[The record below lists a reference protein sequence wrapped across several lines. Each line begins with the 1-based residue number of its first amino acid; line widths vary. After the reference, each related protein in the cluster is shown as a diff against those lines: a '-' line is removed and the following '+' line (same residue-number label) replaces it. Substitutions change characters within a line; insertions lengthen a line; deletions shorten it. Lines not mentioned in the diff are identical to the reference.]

1 MSSHQGLVTAV
12 MSGHSGLSD
21 KGVCVCV
28 CVCEGSKTEREFWK
42 LANVSSRGTYV
53 CVCDTLACQTRV
65 CVCVCVC
72 VCTHSKTEREFWKP
86 ANVSSIGTCYFLA
99 QISVFLTIK
108 WGHLP
113 WNGCK

>member
-1 MSSHQGLVTAV
+1 M
-12 MSGHSGLSD
+12 
-21 KGVCVCV
+21 
-28 CVCEGSKTEREFWK
+28 
-42 LANVSSRGTYV
+42 
-53 CVCDTLACQTRV
+53 CVCDTLACRTRV
-65 CVCVCVC
+65 CVCM
-72 VCTHSKTEREFWKP
+72 HSKTEREFWKP

>member
-1 MSSHQGLVTAV
+1 MSSHQGLATGG

-21 KGVCVCV
+21 KGVCVY
-28 CVCEGSKTEREFWK
+28 VCEGSKTDREFWK
-42 LANVSSRGTYV
+42 LANVSSRGTCV
-53 CVCDTLACQTRV
+53 CVTHWPARQG

-72 VCTHSKTEREFWKP
+72 VCMHSKTEREFWKA

-113 WNGCK
+113 WSGCK